1 MTQAYSFIINF
12 LSTDGT
18 SWVLPQ
24 SQICIHDKTGHP
36 AYLKAAGTMETVE
49 SYGITVTDTIKNLIN
64 ECKDLRIDE
73 MEAFFNR
80 NKKKA
85 IRLNVLF
92 DDPITKQYIQ
102 DYIDRKINKVL
113 TIALE
118 ENVPLSYNLVRKEHF
133 SNFKIITPVQKI
145 TPTLKFTKTQ
155 MGVNYTMLLTIG
167 DIMFFPK
174 ERNITLLSNE
184 FGWLLIE
191 GRLAQLQDIKANK
204 IKPFLT
210 KESVY
215 IPEKTVRTYFQK
227 FVLDVM
233 SEVEIVAEGFEVVKN
248 NVCTGQKIVFI
259 YDFIKELWLVDILF
273 SYGKDSF
280 KMSSLSKRKTKM
292 EFDESGHLT
301 VYETVRMSEYETK
314 IVEELA
320 LLGFNRQSQN
330 YLQAGDGKYD
340 SLRLIA
346 QHEEKLNELFEI
358 AKPEIE
364 QRKVSLF
371 SMSVS
376 TDFSQKLDWFDLQ
389 GVVSIGGEVYPF
401 RRLMHNIKNDDPFF
415 KLKDGSYAIIPEEIM
430 HKYERAAKYAEE
442 VNGVFRLSK
451 VHHTLLEDHALP
463 KEMKSHAASSIIE
476 EYTPSPLLKAT
487 LRPYQVEGV
496 QWLIN
501 HRKNGL
507 GACLADD
514 MGLGKTLQ
522 TIAAL
527 LDAREHK
534 EVSTSTHGP
543 IQLDLFGEIVA
554 TGRKSLGALIVLPAS
569 LVYNWY
575 YELKKYCPTLQILN
589 YTGSKRHKA
598 QKTMLE
604 FDFIL
609 TTYHTVMTDAEI
621 LKLLTFYYIILDE
634 SHYIKNKDSKS
645 FKVINNLNAHHKIS
659 LTGTPV
665 ENSLADLWSQMEFIN
680 PSILG
685 GFEFF
690 KKNYQ
695 IPIEKE
701 QNAEALNELK
711 TLIQPYILRRV
722 KSEVAKDLPE
732 LIETVQYTEM
742 SDKQARMYEK
752 EKSAIRNYISGLDK
766 NDKGYKIHVFS
777 ALMRLRQLANHPYL
791 VDSDYIH
798 ESGKFEAIK
807 YEIETIINS
816 GQKVL
821 IFSSFKSFLTLLS
834 EWMQQNNI
842 QHGYIS
848 GSKTIEDRQIAVE
861 SFQNGSQTPVLL
873 ITLKAGGTGL
883 NITSADYVLILE
895 PWWNPFAEM
904 QAIARAHRIGRI
916 NNVVVK
922 RFISLNSIDEKI
934 ALLQSQKKSI
944 AEDILDVEYAPT
956 LSDKDIDVLL
966 E

>member
-12 LSTDGT
+12 LSTEGT

-36 AYLKAAGTMETVE
+36 AYLKAAGTMETVA
-49 SYGITVTDTIKNLIN
+49 SYGITVTDPIKNLIN
-64 ECKDLRIDE
+64 ECKDLRLDE

-92 DDPITKQYIQ
+92 DDPATKQYIQ
-102 DYIDRKINKVL
+102 DYIDRKINKIII
-113 TIALE
+113 IALE
-118 ENVPLSYNLVRKEHF
+118 ENVPLSYDLVRKEHF
-133 SNFKIITPVQKI
+133 YNFKILTPIHNITPS
-145 TPTLKFTKTQ
+145 LKFTKTQ
-155 MGVNYTMLLTIG
+155 TGVNYTMQLAIG
-167 DIMFFPK
+167 DITFLPK
-174 ERNITLLSNE
+174 ERNIILLSKE
-184 FGWLLIE
+184 FGWLIID
-191 GRLAQLQDIKANK
+191 GQLAQLQYINTNK

-210 KESVY
+210 KESIY
-215 IPEKTVRTYFQK
+215 ILEKTVRTYFQK

-248 NVCTGQKIVFI
+248 NVCTGQKIVFV
-259 YDFIKELWLVDILF
+259 YDFIKEIWLVDVIF
-273 SYGKDSF
+273 SYTKECF
-280 KMSSLSKRKTKM
+280 KMSSPAKRKT
-292 EFDESGHLT
+292 FIDFNAQDHLT
-301 VYETVRMSEYETK
+301 VYEITRMHDYETK
-314 IVEELA
+314 IINELVKI
-320 LLGFNRQSQN
+320 GFTKQYQN
-330 YLQAGDGKYD
+330 YLQTGENKYD
-340 SLRLIA
+340 ALHLVS
-346 QHEEKLNELFEI
+346 QHEETLKVLFDIE
-358 AKPEIE
+358 KPQIDE
-364 QRKVSLF
+364 RKISLF
-371 SMSVS
+371 SLSIE
-376 TDFSQKLDWFDLQ
+376 TQFTQKLDWFDLH
-389 GVVSIGGEVYPF
+389 GTIHIGAEEYPF
-401 RRLMHNIKNDDPFF
+401 RRLMQNIKNDDPFF
-415 KLKDGSYAIIPEEIM
+415 KLKDGTFAIIPEEIM
-430 HKYERAAKYAEE
+430 HKYESTAKFSKE

-451 VHHTLLEDHALP
+451 VHHTLIEVPALP
-463 KEMKSHAASSIIE
+463 IE
-476 EYTPSPLLKAT
+476 IKPKDNPAILEAFSPSPLLKAT

-534 EVSTSTHGP
+534 EVCTSSHGI

-554 TGRKSLGALIVLPAS
+554 TGRKSLGALIILPAS

-575 YELKKYCPTLQILN
+575 FELKKYCPAMQVLN
-589 YTGSKRHKA
+589 YTGTKRRKA
-598 QKTMLE
+598 QKTLLE

-609 TTYHTVMTDAEI
+609 TTYHTVMTDADI
-621 LKLLTFYYIILDE
+621 LRPLTFYYIVLDE

-645 FKVINNLNAHHKIS
+645 FKVINSLNAHYKIS
-659 LTGTPV
+659 LTGTPI

-695 IPIEKE
+695 NPMEKE
-701 QNAEALNELK
+701 QNDEALQELK

-732 LIETVQYTEM
+732 LIETVQYAEM
-742 SDKQARMYEK
+742 SDEQARTYEK
-752 EKSAIRNYISGLDK
+752 EKSAVRNYIYGLDK
-766 NDKGYKIHVFS
+766 NAQSYKIHVFT
-777 ALMRLRQLANHPYL
+777 ALMRLRQIANHPYL
-791 VDSDYIH
+791 VNSDFIH

-807 YEIETIINS
+807 SEIKTIIRS

-834 EWMQQNNI
+834 EWLQQNNI
-842 QHGYIS
+842 QYGYIS
-848 GSKTIEDRQIAVE
+848 GSKTIEERQSAVE
-861 SFQNGSQTPVLL
+861 SFQNGSQTQVLL

-904 QAIARAHRIGRI
+904 QAVARAHRIGRTH
-916 NNVVVK
+916 NVVVK
-922 RFISLNSIDEKI
+922 RFISLKSIDEKI
-934 ALLQSQKKSI
+934 ALLQSQKKSM
-944 AEDILDVEYAPT
+944 AENILDVEFAPT
-956 LSDKDIDVLL
+956 LTDKDIEVLL